1 MHGSSLQP
9 PFRRVMLVHVHTQM
23 HTKMRKLESQM
34 VDLDVLGPKTLDQQA
49 QARIAEVE
57 YKNLVLKVT

>member
-1 MHGSSLQP
+1 
-9 PFRRVMLVHVHTQM
+9 MLVHVHTQM